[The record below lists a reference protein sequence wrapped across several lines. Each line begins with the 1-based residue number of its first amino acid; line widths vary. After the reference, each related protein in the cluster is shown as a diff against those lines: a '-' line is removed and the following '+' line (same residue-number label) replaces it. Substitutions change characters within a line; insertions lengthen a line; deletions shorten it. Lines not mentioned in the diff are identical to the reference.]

1 MKKTIATITTL
12 GLMFAAGTAQAGVY
26 AECLKPEVKDY
37 ASCTQIEELKERV
50 ATLEETIQSLLV
62 SQAKA
67 KVEVVQPKVET
78 KPVTKTSSKDEL
90 ELVSVS
96 FGVDKFGISP
106 QLRATVKNN
115 TASEIVAWKGAMVC
129 KDAFGDVAFRSKL
142 NNKSAN
148 IAAGDTD
155 NGLWEFNMFGKAGSV
170 IKNND
175 AKNFTCSLS
184 DVKLVK

>member
-1 MKKTIATITTL
+1 MKKTLTTL
-12 GLMFAAGTAQAGVY
+12 ALLVAAGTAQAKTY
-26 AECLKPEVKDY
+26 PECLTPEVKDFE
-37 ASCTQIEELKERV
+37 SCQQIQALNERV

-62 SQAKA
+62 SQAKAKA

-129 KDAFGDVAFRSKL
+129 KDAFGDVAFRTKL

-155 NGLWEFNMFGKAGSV
+155 NGLWELNMFGKAGST

-175 AKNFTCSLS
+175 AKNFDCSLE